1 MATINP
7 GGVGAAESRRDPLT
21 QDRVFFSQRGGV
33 PKPPRLEGF
42 AGGEGTPNVFRLRNH
57 HAARPAPRRCPG
69 RVGRYPAPYGGLQ
82 DGRAP
87 MTFPATPRNVIVV
100 AGVMSLL
107 LVLTVLVSL
116 TMGAVHLPLSEVWAA
131 LASPGKNS
139 EAAVIVRGIRLPRIL
154 LAILVGAAL
163 SVAGTGLQALLRNPL
178 ADPYV
183 LGISSGAAL
192 GAIVSL
198 WIGGRMAAATPLTA
212 FAGAVLTMSWVYL
225 LGRRAGRLS
234 SYTLL
239 LAGVVTASF
248 LSAMILFVLTLLST
262 RDVRGTAF
270 WLMGDLSVVTDVQI
284 RFLSPAI
291 ILAILA
297 LYAFSKDLNV
307 LLLGE
312 GEAAHLGVNVARVET
327 AVYLLASLL
336 TGLAV
341 SVSGAIGYLGLLV
354 PHLGRM
360 LVGNDHRTLIPT
372 AAFGGAIMLVL
383 SDTLA
388 RTVVS
393 PAELPVGAVTA
404 VAGAPV
410 FIYLLRR

>member
-1 MATINP
+1 MTLPATRKNVGQLLLALAAALILVDLLSLAL
-7 GGVGAAESRRDPLT
+7 GGVHL
-21 QDRVFFSQRGGV
+21 
-33 PKPPRLEGF
+33 
-42 AGGEGTPNVFRLRNH
+42 
-57 HAARPAPRRCPG
+57 
-69 RVGRYPAPYGGLQ
+69 
-82 DGRAP
+82 
-87 MTFPATPRNVIVV
+87 
-100 AGVMSLL
+100 SL
-107 LVLTVLVSL
+107 
-116 TMGAVHLPLSEVWAA
+116 GEVWSGLLGRSSA
-131 LASPGKNS
+131 S
-139 EAAVIVRGIRLPRIL
+139 EASVIVRQIRLPRII
-154 LAILVGAAL
+154 LAMLVGAAL
-163 SVAGTGLQALLRNPL
+163 AVSGTGLQALLRNPL

-192 GAIVSL
+192 GAIVAL
-198 WIGGRMAAATPLTA
+198 YVGGRVAALSPLTA

-248 LSAMILFVLTLLST
+248 LSAVILFVLTLLST

-284 RFLSPAI
+284 RFLVPTILIAI
-291 ILAILA
+291 VV

-312 GEAAHLGVNVARVET
+312 EEAAHLGVNVARVET

-383 SDTLA
+383 CDTLA
-388 RTVVS
+388 RTVVA

-410 FIYLLRR
+410 FIYLLRRTTG

>member
-1 MATINP
+1 MTISPTRRNVLLLLLALAAALILVDFGALAL
-7 GGVGAAESRRDPLT
+7 GGVHL
-21 QDRVFFSQRGGV
+21 
-33 PKPPRLEGF
+33 
-42 AGGEGTPNVFRLRNH
+42 
-57 HAARPAPRRCPG
+57 
-69 RVGRYPAPYGGLQ
+69 
-82 DGRAP
+82 
-87 MTFPATPRNVIVV
+87 
-100 AGVMSLL
+100 SL
-107 LVLTVLVSL
+107 
-116 TMGAVHLPLSEVWAA
+116 GEVWSGLLGRHSA
-131 LASPGKNS
+131 S
-139 EAAVIVRGIRLPRIL
+139 EAGVIVRQIRLPRIY
-154 LAILVGAAL
+154 LAMLVGAAL
-163 SVAGTGLQALLRNPL
+163 AVSGTGLQALLRNPL

-192 GAIVSL
+192 GAIVAL
-198 WIGGRMAAATPLTA
+198 WVGGRLAAASPLTA
-212 FAGAVLTMSWVYL
+212 FGGAVLTMSWVYL

-248 LSAMILFVLTLLST
+248 LSAVILFVLTLLST

-270 WLMGDLSVVTDVQI
+270 WLMGDLSVVTDVQV
-284 RFLSPAI
+284 RFLFPTI
-291 ILAILA
+291 VIAILA

-312 GEAAHLGVNVARVET
+312 EEAAHLGVNVARVET

-360 LVGNDHRTLIPT
+360 LVGNDHRTLLPT

-388 RTVVS
+388 RTVVA
-393 PAELPVGAVTA
+393 PTELPVGAVTA
-404 VAGAPV
+404 LAGAPV
-410 FIYLLRR
+410 FIYLLRRTSG

>member
-1 MATINP
+1 MLTLPPTRRNVLLLLLALAGALVLIDFGALAL
-7 GGVGAAESRRDPLT
+7 GGVHL
-21 QDRVFFSQRGGV
+21 
-33 PKPPRLEGF
+33 
-42 AGGEGTPNVFRLRNH
+42 
-57 HAARPAPRRCPG
+57 
-69 RVGRYPAPYGGLQ
+69 
-82 DGRAP
+82 
-87 MTFPATPRNVIVV
+87 
-100 AGVMSLL
+100 SL
-107 LVLTVLVSL
+107 
-116 TMGAVHLPLSEVWAA
+116 GEVWSG
-131 LASPGKNS
+131 LLGGHPGS
-139 EAAVIVRGIRLPRIL
+139 EASVIVRDIRLPRIL
-154 LAILVGAAL
+154 LAMLVGAAL
-163 SVAGTGLQALLRNPL
+163 AVSGTGLQALLRNPL

-192 GAIVSL
+192 GAIVAL
-198 WIGGRMAAATPLTA
+198 WIGGRLASATPLTA

-284 RFLSPAI
+284 RFLTPAI
-291 ILAILA
+291 ILAIVA

-312 GEAAHLGVNVARVET
+312 GEAAHLGVNVARVEF
-327 AVYLLASLL
+327 AVYLLTSLL

-388 RTVVS
+388 RTVIS

-410 FIYLLRR
+410 FIYLLRRTTG